1 MSNEIEE
8 IEHYGKI
15 CVTNNNETTTIEL
28 EGNAEALMR
37 CAVAGVTRFVE
48 VLDEDEDEKLSIN
61 DKLQVVNDMFGYVI
75 QDILTPYG
83 DNKDTEDTNESEVE

>member
-8 IEHYGKI
+8 IEQYGKI
-15 CVTNNNETTTIEL
+15 CVTNK
-28 EGNAEALMR
+28 M
-37 CAVAGVTRFVE
+37 
-48 VLDEDEDEKLSIN
+48 
-61 DKLQVVNDMFGYVI
+61 QVVNDMFGYVI